1 MVSPAAIAEATA
13 EETQPLGSTPA
24 EVAQPSQTPSE
35 APEPSA
41 AELKA
46 EVAQLKATLRSME
59 GRGRGTDP
67 ALQEQ
72 IDAIQLGLKRQEFR
86 EERRAIRE
94 SDDLSDAEK
103 GQRLGQVEQREQQA
117 QAPQSLA
124 DYRRDSLAEMIE
136 DLGVSGIAGDDPKI
150 SEFSNRWTQATTRAE
165 LAKVRREFNRYLI
178 SEPAARAKK
187 DADAARALAEVER
200 KRSNQAE
207 GTLQAGARGTP
218 ATGGTATDDNVD
230 GLWMAWER
238 AHPDSREENPYT
250 KAYRGFLARQ

>member
-13 EETQPLGSTPA
+13 EETQQPGSTPA

-35 APEPSA
+35 PAEPSA

-59 GRGRGTDP
+59 GRVRGTDP
-67 ALQEQ
+67 ELQGQ
-72 IDAIQLGLKRQEFR
+72 IDDIRLSLKRQEYR
-86 EERRAIRE
+86 EQERAIRE
-94 SDDLSDAEK
+94 SDLPAAE
-103 GQRLGQVEQREQQA
+103 QA
-117 QAPQSLA
+117 QRIAEVEARRQQTEATQSLA
-124 DYRRDSLAEMIE
+124 DFRRDSLAEMIE

-150 SEFSNRWTQATTRAE
+150 SEFSNRWQQATTRAE

-178 SEPAARAKK
+178 SEPAARANKAT
-187 DADAARALAEVER
+187 ADARALAETER

-238 AHPDSREENPYT
+238 AHPNAREENPYT
-250 KAYRGFLARQ
+250 KAYRDFLARR

>member
-1 MVSPAAIAEATA
+1 MVSPAATAEATA

-35 APEPSA
+35 PAEPSA

-67 ALQEQ
+67 ELQGQ
-72 IDAIQLGLKRQEFR
+72 IDDIRLSLKRQEYR
-86 EERRAIRE
+86 EQERAIRE
-94 SDDLSDAEK
+94 SDLPAAE
-103 GQRLGQVEQREQQA
+103 QA
-117 QAPQSLA
+117 QRIAEVKTRERQTEATQSLA

-136 DLGVSGIAGDDPKI
+136 DLGFSGITSDDLKI
-150 SEFSNRWTQATTRAE
+150 GEFSDRWQQATTRAE

-178 SEPAARAKK
+178 SEPAARSKK
-187 DADAARALAEVER
+187 EADAAKAQAEVER

-218 ATGGTATDDNVD
+218 ASGGTATDDNVD
-230 GLWMAWER
+230 GLWMTWER
-238 AHPDSREENPYT
+238 AHPNAREENPYT
-250 KAYRGFLARQ
+250 KAYRDFLARR